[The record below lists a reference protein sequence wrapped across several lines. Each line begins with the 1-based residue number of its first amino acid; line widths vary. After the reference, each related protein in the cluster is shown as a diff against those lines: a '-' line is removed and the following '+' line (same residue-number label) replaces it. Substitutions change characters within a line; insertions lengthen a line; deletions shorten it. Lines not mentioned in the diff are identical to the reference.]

1 MSVLAPSRDTR
12 ALLVKW
18 LVALLVPIAVFT
30 FAWSGEAI
38 VNNALLS
45 FLAPTLT
52 TYNVGTSLQAGLFIL
67 LFYCTV
73 IGLAG
78 YLVAA
83 DSGRRGLFELWLNVL
98 IFVVLPLLF
107 IISVSNLIIGLTA
120 SVIVWGL
127 YFLVRRLVLK
137 IRPAAAPA
145 PVEALKIL
153 YADQQATL
161 MSRARA

>member
-1 MSVLAPSRDTR
+1 MSTSSLDMSVLAPSRATR

-30 FAWSGEAI
+30 FVWSGEAI
-38 VNNALLS
+38 VNNALLG
-45 FLAPTLT
+45 FLAPKST
-52 TYNVGTSLQAGLFIL
+52 TYDLGTSLQAGLFIL

-83 DSGRRGLFELWLNVL
+83 DSGRRGLFELWLNIL

-107 IISVSNLIIGLTA
+107 IISVSNLIIGLTI

-127 YFLVRRLVLK
+127 YFLVRNLVRK
-137 IRPAAAPA
+137 VRPAAPPPPISAKDCFA
-145 PVEALKIL
+145 
-153 YADQQATL
+153 
-161 MSRARA
+161 